1 MAEEERVRLGITAQ
15 MRACIEA
22 TSACYNACT
31 ETLNY
36 TLDGGGHLADEH
48 LLRALIDSA
57 EVLQACQN
65 ALLRTSDVATMLAAV
80 CVEVCE
86 KVSEN
91 CKRIDGSDDQ
101 LAECAEACD
110 YTADCCRQ
118 LAF

>member
-1 MAEEERVRLGITAQ
+1 MAEEELARLGITAP

-22 TSACYNACT
+22 TSSCYTACT

-36 TLDGGGHLADEH
+36 TLNGGGHLADEQ

-57 EVLQACQN
+57 EVLQATQN
-65 ALLRTSDVATMLAAV
+65 ALLRTSGVGTMLSAV

-91 CKRIDGSDDQ
+91 CRRIDGSDDQ
-101 LAECAEACD
+101 LATCAEACD
-110 YTADCCRQ
+110 HTADCCRQ